1 MELSRK
7 ARDILREYIQHLPE
21 ELKERYSGSGYS
33 GYSAGQITTTVKALD
48 LPTSHVRL
56 ALLLFG
62 CEDTVDGLRLAP
74 NRRDEILLELQE
86 TKEKDKSFVDRLL
99 TRLADF
105 LEKAGS
111 IPEGSCG

>member
-7 ARDILREYIQHLPE
+7 ARDILRDYIQELPPV
-21 ELKERYSGSGYS
+21 LKEHYSGSGYS
-33 GYSAGQITTTVKALD
+33 GYSAGQIKAAVEVVG

-62 CEDTVDGLRLAP
+62 CEDTVDGLRLPA
-74 NRRDEILLELQE
+74 NRRDEILRQLQE
-86 TKEKDKSFVDRLL
+86 TSEQDKSFIDRIL
-99 TRLADF
+99 TRLARF

>member
-7 ARDILREYIQHLPE
+7 ARGILRDYIEHLPPV
-21 ELKERYSGSGYS
+21 LKEHYSGSGYS
-33 GYSAGQITTTVKALD
+33 GYSAGQITAAVEACK

-62 CEDTVDGLRLAP
+62 CEDTVDGLRLSA
-74 NRRDEILLELQE
+74 NRRDEILRELQE
-86 TKEKDKSFVDRLL
+86 TSEQDKSFVDRLL
-99 TRLADF
+99 TRLAGF